1 MKFVLWSKTKKENIE
16 MFPPLLLKP
25 PDADMQWQET
35 KNGQQKVSIL

>member
-1 MKFVLWSKTKKENIE
+1 

-35 KNGQQKVSIL
+35 KKWSAKGFNFIEDDRALVL